1 MTQVAAVRIDAG
13 QLPSV
18 ESGVNISTAAR
29 RWRRSHGLSPSRD
42 PGEDAAAVVRRPGAA
57 FSPCQP
63 HPPWMIVPMG
73 CGGSRADAIIEP
85 RYHESWTRETE
96 STWLTN
102 TDVET
107 SLPVANSK
115 ALEASLREKRMVNTS
130 TQCGKQALTSSSSN
144 HQRRPKRS
152 LSDVGVTG
160 SSKPLVRPRGGPQK
174 RPVRCLRMGSPS
186 ASTAA
191 ETLGTCVMK
200 DEEKPNPCEEED
212 GGRSFEKFTRRR
224 DGDLQTRADDV

>member
-1 MTQVAAVRIDAG
+1 MTQVALVGIDAG

-29 RWRRSHGLSPSRD
+29 RWRPSHGLSRSRD
-42 PGEDAAAVVRRPGAA
+42 PGEDAAAVVRRPRAA

-63 HPPWMIVPMG
+63 HLPWMIVPMG

-115 ALEASLREKRMVNTS
+115 ALEASLREKRMVNTG
-130 TQCGKQALTSSSSN
+130 TQCGKQALTSTSSN
-144 HQRRPKRS
+144 HQRRPRRS
-152 LSDVGVTG
+152 LSDQTTRESKRRASKEASALSKDGQPVNIN
-160 SSKPLVRPRGGPQK
+160 SSGD
-174 RPVRCLRMGSPS
+174 
-186 ASTAA
+186 A
-191 ETLGTCVMK
+191 EPENVC
-200 DEEKPNPCEEED
+200 DE
-212 GGRSFEKFTRRR
+212 R
-224 DGDLQTRADDV
+224 